1 MGQPNRNFTKS
12 VTGGAGAGQ
21 GGEEGLDGE
30 GVVHGGEDARPAAT
44 AGTGE
49 DVEVEHAAHQGSPG
63 PRARGAGGAGAG
75 VELARVGL
83 RVRAAV
89 ADDL

>member
-1 MGQPNRNFTKS
+1 MS
-12 VTGGAGAGQ
+12 A
-21 GGEEGLDGE
+21 EG
-30 GVVHGGEDARPAAT
+30 AAT